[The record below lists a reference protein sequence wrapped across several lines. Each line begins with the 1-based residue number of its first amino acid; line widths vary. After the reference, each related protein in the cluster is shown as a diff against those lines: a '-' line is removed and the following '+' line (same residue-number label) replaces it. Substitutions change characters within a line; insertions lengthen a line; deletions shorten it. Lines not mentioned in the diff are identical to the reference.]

1 MNSRPLEHESPP
13 ITTNPGL
20 QKCFYLNNG
29 SGTVFRAVASDNRGP
44 RFESSHEQILET
56 LIYCY

>member
-20 QKCFYLNNG
+20 QKCFILTIEMAQCSELLLLTTEDLG
-29 SGTVFRAVASDNRGP
+29 SNPVMSKF
-44 RFESSHEQILET
+44 
-56 LIYCY
+56 